1 SVPQSDPLP
10 VRLYEPDDSLP
21 EKIAKVAAAMY
32 GVEEIDYR
40 QEALDALARYEKAGF
55 GQLPICVAKSQYS
68 FSGNANEAGKARS
81 GKLVVRDLLLYAGS
95 GYVVPVCGAIN
106 LMPGLGKHPG
116 AHDFD
121 LLPDGQI

>member
-1 SVPQSDPLP
+1 MLCDPLP

-32 GVEEIDYR
+32 GVEEIDSPAGSAWLR
-40 QEALDALARYEKAGF
+40 WRGTKKAGF

-81 GKLVVRDLLLYAGS
+81 GKLVVRDCCS
-95 GYVVPVCGAIN
+95 C
-106 LMPGLGKHPG
+106 
-116 AHDFD
+116 
-121 LLPDGQI
+121 